1 MPQSTQAEL
10 AILHYLQSF
19 TAVRMRKNNIFV
31 SRSYKAVTDYT
42 SSHLWPDNPDYLSS
56 TCLYATEKL
65 YYIFID

>member
-31 SRSYKAVTDYT
+31 SRSYKAVTQT
-42 SSHLWPDNPDYLSS
+42 THLHICGRTTL
-56 TCLYATEKL
+56 T
-65 YYIFID
+65 I